1 MLTHLLGFSV
11 YTLAMVGVIFLSL
24 VVYKKATQNSIKSG
38 RGILKVE
45 EFLSI
50 APRKALM
57 VVRVRNERFLL
68 ASDPEE
74 TKLISRLESSKFQI
88 EQEEFEEKIEAANS
102 LYEPVISPRA
112 YEPLI
117 NNRPDLNRDSGAFD
131 KSETKPPMMR
141 ELLRKLGK

>member
-24 VVYKKATQNSIKSG
+24 IVYKKATHSSIKTG

-45 EFLSI
+45 ELLSI
-50 APRKALM
+50 APRKTLM
-57 VVRVRNERFLL
+57 VVRVRNERFLI

-74 TKLISRLESSKFQI
+74 TRLISRLESSKHMI
-88 EQEEFEEKIEAANS
+88 EQEDFEEKIEAANS
-102 LYEPVISPRA
+102 LYEPAIKPNKS

-117 NNRPDLNRDSGAFD
+117 NHEPIAFN
-131 KSETKPPMMR
+131 KNETKPPMMR